1 MHLLNLVREYEYGR
15 TKFSMYMA
23 GNLRRGHDDKD
34 SDEDEEG
41 STSEGPQRHH
51 NDLDPWQPLFIWLA
65 P

>member
-34 SDEDEEG
+34 SEEDEEG

-51 NDLDPWQPLFIWLA
+51 NDLDP
-65 P
+65 